1 MKKSVLFLF
10 LLSLFFTC
18 KASSIKEQSNKNLF
32 LGIKNQHVIT
42 PDGKPFLIQGINLG
56 NWLNPEGYMFLF
68 KDVSSYRLIDQAFRE
83 MVGSDFTDQ
92 FWKAFKN
99 NYITREDIAYIKQ
112 TGMNSIRLPFHY
124 KSFTEED
131 YMGLK
136 SNQDGFARIDSVIKW
151 CKEEGL
157 YIILDMHDAP
167 GGQTGDNIDDSYGYP
182 WLFESEESQQLF
194 CEIWEKI
201 ANRYKDE
208 PAILGYDL
216 LNEPIATH
224 FNNKEE
230 INKHLVPVY
239 KKGIES
245 IRSVDKNHI
254 ILLGGAQW
262 NSNFTMFD
270 EKAIDSKMMYT
281 CHRYWCDTLQT
292 NLQDF
297 VDFRTKVNL
306 PLYMGETG
314 ENTDEWVGAFRRLME
329 RNNMGW
335 HFWPYKKMEKTSCMV
350 RINKPANW
358 DLIIQYTQQPRNNF
372 NEIRA
377 ARPDQALVKQ
387 AMLELLENMKFAN
400 CLKNPGYIGALGM
413 KP

>member
-10 LLSLFFTC
+10 LLSLFFIC

-83 MVGSDFTDQ
+83 MVGPDFTDQ
-92 FWKAFKN
+92 FWKAFKD

-131 YMGLK
+131 YLGLK

-157 YIILDMHDAP
+157 YVILDMHDAP

-194 CEIWEKI
+194 CEIWKKI

-239 KKGIES
+239 KKGIEA

-400 CLKNPGYIGALGM
+400 CLKNPGYIEALGM

>member
-10 LLSLFFTC
+10 LLSLFFIC

-83 MVGSDFTDQ
+83 MVGPDFTDQ
-92 FWKAFKN
+92 FWKAFKD

-239 KKGIES
+239 KKGIEA

-400 CLKNPGYIGALGM
+400 CLKNPGYIEALGM